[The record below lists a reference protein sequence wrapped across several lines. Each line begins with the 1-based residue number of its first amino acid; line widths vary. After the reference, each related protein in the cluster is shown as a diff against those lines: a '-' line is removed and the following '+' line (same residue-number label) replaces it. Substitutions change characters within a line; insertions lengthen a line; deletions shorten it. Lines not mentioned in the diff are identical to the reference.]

1 MFSMATSLKIRI
13 IAFITA
19 CILIFGIG
27 VGYAFLHSDGTS
39 KSLPILNMA
48 GQEITISEYR
58 DAADPDFNT
67 LIMFLSE
74 DATEDKDYVYPVYTC
89 GDFASRLHDSAEKR
103 GIRCGIVGV
112 KFKTAYEE
120 NRSEILNNGSHYL
133 PAYSSYDA
141 CRGHAFNAFNTTDR
155 GIVYVDSTGI
165 TVEEKEM
172 GNKPY
177 DMIVYAREG
186 EELGEIRV
194 DQVESL
200 DYSYYKLKEGQY
212 LRYRSTVEKYNYA
225 AEILNREIRENN
237 ISASTAINK
246 KRELEA
252 MRLNLEQREEYKW
265 IIVGQLG
272 VIDHLQVFW

>member
-186 EELGEIRV
+186 EELGGEIRV

-246 KRELEA
+246 KE
-252 MRLNLEQREEYKW
+252 NLK
-265 IIVGQLG
+265 L
-272 VIDHLQVFW
+272 